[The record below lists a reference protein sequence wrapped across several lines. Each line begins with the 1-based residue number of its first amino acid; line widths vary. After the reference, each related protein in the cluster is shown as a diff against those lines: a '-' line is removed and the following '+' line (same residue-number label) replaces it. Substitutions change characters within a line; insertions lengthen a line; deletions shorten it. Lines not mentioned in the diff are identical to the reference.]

1 MNLFENLEKL
11 IGNEKEKKVNLVNE
25 QCENISQDEFELA
38 NKLDAIEEFTVDR
51 FEGNVAVL
59 ENRETQEMI
68 NLKIQELPEGLK
80 TGDIIKKINGKFYI
94 DRVETEKIEKRIEN
108 KMKDLWN

>member
-11 IGNEKEKKVNLVNE
+11 IGNEKEKNTNHINN
-25 QCENISQDEFELA
+25 QSNNISQEELELA

-51 FEGNVAVL
+51 FEGNIAVL
-59 ENRETQEMI
+59 ENRKTQEMV
-68 NLKIQELPEGLK
+68 NLKKEELPEGLK

-94 DRVETEKIEKRIEN
+94 DIVETEKIEKRIES

>member
-1 MNLFENLEKL
+1 MNLFENLGKL
-11 IGNEKEKKVNLVNE
+11 IENKKEKHIEPITNQSN
-25 QCENISQDEFELA
+25 NISQDELELA

-59 ENRETQEMI
+59 ENRKTQEML
-68 NLKIQELPEGLK
+68 NLKTEELPEGLEI
-80 TGDIIKKINGKFYI
+80 GDIIKKINGKFYI
-94 DRVETEKIEKRIEN
+94 DRIETEKIEKRIEN

>member
-1 MNLFENLEKL
+1 MNLFENLENL
-11 IGNEKEKKVNLVNE
+11 IENGKEKDTNPVNI
-25 QCENISQDEFELA
+25 QSENISQDELELA

-51 FEGNVAVL
+51 FEGDVVVL

-68 NLKIQELPEGLK
+68 NMEKEELPEELK
-80 TGDIIKKINGKFYI
+80 TGDIVKKINGKFYI